1 MPEGGGENG
10 LRNFECV
17 PPRTVLGKLERR
29 INIDLTGK
37 ILKNRY
43 CIISKIGEGGEGTTY
58 LSRDMDLGTF
68 WAIKQLPIS
77 KKTEAKLLKHLNHPS
92 LPRMTDYTEQD
103 DSCYLVMEY
112 IKGKSLEFHL
122 KESYQFSFAQIL
134 TITHTILQIFQY
146 LHSQKPPIYYG
157 DLKPDNLIL
166 DENGKI
172 YLIDFGS
179 ALCSYKTARKT
190 IKGTKGYAAPEQY
203 EGILTAPSDF
213 YALGKTLQKLCGK
226 KKYHYY
232 IRSPQF
238 AKFIHKCCRQDPDKR
253 WQNAEEAEKYL
264 AKINWKPF
272 SLKSVLVPVC
282 AALLTL
288 LAVIHGAEQQPVL
301 PEFQNALAA
310 VTARFYSMEYQSSDK
325 KSREL
330 FCLDTEHRLQQ
341 MLKLYRKS
349 EEQIRLLE
357 LLAWNGELLGKANKA
372 EFYYRQLITYEPE
385 YGAGYLEF
393 GNFLN
398 RQGRYEQSMEV
409 YREWEKQTSEK
420 KTDNSRITQNQ
431 IEAWKKEASS
441 K

>member
-1 MPEGGGENG
+1 MRSPSDG
-10 LRNFECV
+10 F
-17 PPRTVLGKLERR
+17 GKLERR

-68 WAIKQLPIS
+68 WTIKQLPIS

-112 IKGKSLEFHL
+112 IKGKSLESHL
-122 KESYQFSFAQIL
+122 KESYQFSFDQIL

-264 AKINWKPF
+264 ANYK
-272 SLKSVLVPVC
+272 
-282 AALLTL
+282 
-288 LAVIHGAEQQPVL
+288 
-301 PEFQNALAA
+301 
-310 VTARFYSMEYQSSDK
+310 
-325 KSREL
+325 
-330 FCLDTEHRLQQ
+330 
-341 MLKLYRKS
+341 
-349 EEQIRLLE
+349 
-357 LLAWNGELLGKANKA
+357 
-372 EFYYRQLITYEPE
+372 
-385 YGAGYLEF
+385 
-393 GNFLN
+393 
-398 RQGRYEQSMEV
+398 
-409 YREWEKQTSEK
+409 
-420 KTDNSRITQNQ
+420 
-431 IEAWKKEASS
+431 
-441 K
+441 